1 MHLGILGKYI
11 FLVKYNHTLL
21 SRVAD
26 NGRVCLALVFSWS
39 WRATVGRVGV
49 SRACSESSYI
59 MMGFTRCAVSKKG
72 IRVHRAAI
80 CGQGDGCVF
89 QWTPELHWR
98 GCHSKTCCKWV
109 HSCRSVLLFTGI
121 LVTYVPVAIIVFA
134 FGISSTFS
142 SHLTPIL
149 READFRP
156 PRIPRCC
163 T

>member
-1 MHLGILGKYI
+1 MHLGILGKCI
-11 FLVKYNHTLL
+11 FLVKYNNIFL
-21 SRVAD
+21 SCVAD
-26 NGRVCLALVFSWS
+26 SGWVCLALVFSWS
-39 WRATVGRVGV
+39 WRATVSRVGV
-49 SRACSESSYI
+49 SKACSEGSYI

-72 IRVHRAAI
+72 IRVHRAAV

-98 GCHSKTCCKWV
+98 GRHSKTCCEWV
-109 HSCRSVLLFTGI
+109 HSCRSVLFFTGI
-121 LVTYVPVAIIVFA
+121 LVTCVPVAIIVFA
-134 FGISSTFS
+134 FCISWTFS
-142 SHLTPIL
+142 SHLTRIS

>member
-1 MHLGILGKYI
+1 
-11 FLVKYNHTLL
+11 
-21 SRVAD
+21 
-26 NGRVCLALVFSWS
+26 
-39 WRATVGRVGV
+39 
-49 SRACSESSYI
+49 
-59 MMGFTRCAVSKKG
+59 
-72 IRVHRAAI
+72 
-80 CGQGDGCVF
+80 
-89 QWTPELHWR
+89 
-98 GCHSKTCCKWV
+98 V